1 MPMSDAHGSSTSPPR
16 RIWLVWKLI
25 ALCTVILAGA
35 AAWIAFRPVRIVD
48 YRAMYQ
54 IAIERH
60 LPPGAHNTA
69 ERTHELVLSLRQAIQ
84 EAGEAASEIERAKLP
99 PGEVE
104 PDYIEYSD
112 FQAIPLRPGS
122 SDDAGDVVYARLML
136 SLLDKAGAWQ
146 DIDSI
151 EYGPIFVRDLG
162 ESRSLA
168 DDFDI
173 IYCSPQLRRCMSAL
187 QARMYEQARAG
198 NGEGAVRSF
207 VSGMTFAIAYAR
219 LGLVMD
225 WMLGA
230 SNQTLLIN
238 TMNRIIDDDLLSST
252 DLEYFADSLNSLPT
266 VIPLS
271 ESLKFEHIYILAGI
285 QREHIQASPSERLR
299 HFVMQRPGRADTER
313 ASDRFFNQLIPIF
326 DQPGHS
332 RPRLSLQD
340 QDRNILDDLRLL
352 SFIRTPAQVRDG
364 LTCRLDG
371 LGLYVA
377 IERYRLANGGRPPRS
392 LDDLVP
398 TFLPTI
404 PRDHY
409 APDGAFR
416 YTVLGD
422 TYTLY
427 SIGLD
432 RTDDGGTPPP
442 PGEAADFALTPDGAG
457 TDYLI
462 RRQVQHQT
470 NE

>member
-1 MPMSDAHGSSTSPPR
+1 MPTTHPESPRPRR

-35 AAWIAFRPVRIVD
+35 AAWIAYRPVRIVD

-54 IAIERH
+54 SAVEQD
-60 LPPGAHNTA
+60 LPPDAHDTA
-69 ERTHELVLSLRQAIQ
+69 ERTHELVLSLYQAIQ
-84 EAGEAASEIERAKLP
+84 EAGEAAAEIERTKLS
-99 PGEVE
+99 PGEEE

-122 SDDAGDVVYARLML
+122 SDDAGDVAYARLML
-136 SLLDKAGAWQ
+136 SHLDKAGAWQ

-151 EYGPIFVRDLG
+151 GNSPIFIRDLG
-162 ESRSLA
+162 ESPLLA

-173 IYCSPQLRRCMSAL
+173 IHCSPQLRRCMSAL

-198 NGEGAVRSF
+198 NGEGVVRSF
-207 VSGMTFAIAYAR
+207 ASGMTLAVAYAR

-225 WMLGA
+225 WLISA
-230 SNQTLLIN
+230 SNQTLLIH
-238 TMNRIIDDDLLSST
+238 TMSRVINDNLLSSNE
-252 DLEYFADSLNSLPT
+252 LEHLADSLNSLPT

-271 ESLKFEHIYILAGI
+271 ESLKFEHTYILAGI
-285 QREHIQASPSERLR
+285 QREHIQASPSERLQR
-299 HFVMQRPGRADTER
+299 FVLQRPGRAETER
-313 ASDRFFNQLIPIF
+313 AIDRFFSQLIPIF

-332 RPRLSLQD
+332 RPRLSLRD
-340 QDRNILDDLRLL
+340 QDRTILDDLRLL
-352 SFIRTPAQVRDG
+352 SFIRTPVQVRDG

-371 LGLYVA
+371 LRLYVA
-377 IERYRLANGGRPPRS
+377 IERYKLANGGRPPGS

-422 TYTLY
+422 SYTLY
-427 SIGLD
+427 SVGLD
-432 RTDDGGTPPP
+432 RSDDGGTPAP
-442 PGEAADFALTPDGAG
+442 PGEPADVAFFPDGAG

-462 RRQVQHQT
+462 GRPVQHQT
-470 NE
+470 TE